1 MKVCSKKVKKKII
14 KINIR
19 HEEGSLE
26 YLIKVFTICLVLFTF
41 CIFKKHVSVES
52 TLGSSSYS
60 AGLYTVK
67 Y

>member
-1 MKVCSKKVKKKII
+1 MQVCSKKVKKKMI

-19 HEEGSLE
+19 CEEGSLE
-26 YLIKVFTICLVLFTF
+26 YLIKVFTFCLVLFTF
-41 CIFKKHVSVES
+41 YIFKKHISVES

-60 AGLYTVK
+60 AGLYIVR